1 MLGGLFVCGLIGSC
15 IGAIKENNKS
25 EIPAENWANKELYH
39 KDIMDGVPTEQI
51 MRNVRNG
58 KYKEIKKY
66 PKPPKTSDGRNII
79 QNSRLYNE
87 DMKNYSA
94 YQVQKWVEQ
103 GKYNLSPEELKKEQ
117 EYWEKK
123 MDYLYSLL

>member
-58 KYKEIKKY
+58 KYKQ
-66 PKPPKTSDGRNII
+66 KPHPEPHRTPDGRIYI
-79 QNSRLYNE
+79 ENSRLWRKDVDTYG
-87 DMKNYSA
+87 A
-94 YQVQKWVEQ
+94 YQAQKWAEQ
-103 GKYNLSPEELKKEQ
+103 GKYNLTPEELEEEHK
-117 EYWEKK
+117 YWEEK
-123 MDYLYSLL
+123 MEYIYSLL